1 MPVFR
6 SFVSAVF
13 LLSVAAGLFSPAKSQ
28 TARPTT
34 TTIRVASDL
43 VYLDVTVVDRK
54 GSPVVTGLT
63 KDDFTITENGRPQ
76 RIFSFDPPAAG
87 NETSAGAS
95 PAARPET
102 VQVPNTKTAQK
113 GSATILVLDLMNTA
127 SADSAYARDSIRR
140 YLVQQ
145 PDRLASP
152 TELMVLSNTALNM
165 VQPYTHR
172 RDDLLY
178 ALYRVPPETPYKLGS
193 MQYGSQEWFDQSLAQ
208 SIEALQQ
215 IALQNRGQ
223 AGRKNILW
231 VGYGGPSIPI
241 DPGDPLWDKE
251 IRFYVR
257 GTTNMLVDAR
267 ISLFLIRPEALG
279 SLTLSPDHAKLSKI
293 EGSLAQTATNG
304 DPFAGTVNF
313 GLFINGTGG
322 RFFSKRNDIDRAIAE
337 AQELGS
343 KYYTLT
349 YQPQAREN
357 NGEFREI
364 KVVLRDPDLRPM
376 TKAGYFAPEVTTN
389 ADSTPHHLDPM
400 YQIEEAAQSGFVFDS
415 LGVSLVH
422 VARHPDSE
430 SVEVR
435 TLLKSTHLHWQSTS
449 DGRSTA
455 DITVAAVSLSK
466 QRDILASRMRR
477 LTIFSNSQD
486 PASLAASE
494 TPVTITVPTPHHTE
508 SVRVVVLAQEGGQVG
523 ALEVEHKELVSAP
536 ESPTPE
542 PQLQQRPG
550 VPSQQ
555 RP

>member
-1 MPVFR
+1 MPAFR
-6 SFVSAVF
+6 SFVRVVI
-13 LLSVAAGLFSPAKSQ
+13 LLGVVAGLSSPAKSQ
-28 TARPTT
+28 TASPT
-34 TTIRVASDL
+34 TTIRVTSDL

-54 GSPVVTGLT
+54 GNPIVTDLT
-63 KDDFTITENGRPQ
+63 KNDFTITENGKPQ
-76 RIFSFDPPAAG
+76 RIFSFDTPVAG
-87 NETSAGAS
+87 AETPGDAS
-95 PAARPET
+95 PAAGPE
-102 VQVPNTKTAQK
+102 VQVSNTKTAQK
-113 GSATILVLDLMNTA
+113 GPATILVLDLMNTP

-140 YLVQQ
+140 YLAKQ
-145 PDRLASP
+145 PERLASP
-152 TELMVLSNTALNM
+152 TELMVLNNTALNM
-165 VQPYTHR
+165 VQPYTHI

-178 ALYRVPPETPYKLGS
+178 ALHHVPPETPYKLGS
-193 MQYGSQEWFDQSLAQ
+193 MQFGNQEWYNQSAAQ

-231 VGYGGPSIPI
+231 VGYGGPSIPL

-267 ISLFLIRPEALG
+267 ITLFLIRPEALG
-279 SLTLSPDHAKLSKI
+279 SLTLDPDHHAKLSKI
-293 EGSLAQTATNG
+293 EGSLAQKATNG

-349 YQPQAREN
+349 YQPQASEN

-364 KVVLRDPDLRPM
+364 KVVLRDPNLRAM
-376 TKAGYFAPEVTTN
+376 TKAGYFAPEITTS

-400 YQIEEAAQSGFVFDS
+400 YQIEEAAQSGAVFDS

-422 VARHPDSE
+422 VERHPDSE

-435 TLLKSTHLHWQSTS
+435 MLLKSTHLRWQSTS

-466 QRDILASRMRR
+466 QRDILASRLRR

-486 PASLAASE
+486 PARLAASE
-494 TPVTITVPTPHHTE
+494 TPVSITVPAPHHTE
-508 SVRVVVLAQEGGQVG
+508 SVRVVILAQEGGQVG

-536 ESPTPE
+536 ESPTAE
-542 PQLQQRPG
+542 PQLQQRP
-550 VPSQQ
+550 
-555 RP
+555 

>member
-1 MPVFR
+1 MPVPHY
-6 SFVSAVF
+6 FVRAVF
-13 LLSVAAGLFSPAKSQ
+13 LLSVVAGLSSPAKSQ
-28 TARPTT
+28 TASPT
-34 TTIRVASDL
+34 TTIRVTSDL
-43 VYLDVTVVDRK
+43 VYLNVTVVDRN
-54 GSPVVTGLT
+54 GNPHGTGLT
-63 KDDFTITENGRPQ
+63 KNDFTITEDGKPQ
-76 RIFSFDPPAAG
+76 RIFSFDTPTAG
-87 NETSAGAS
+87 AETSASAS

-102 VQVPNTKTAQK
+102 VQVPDRKTAQK
-113 GSATILVLDLMNTA
+113 GPATILVLDLMNTPFRY
-127 SADSAYARDSIRR
+127 SGYARDSIRR
-140 YLVQQ
+140 YLAKQ
-145 PDRLASP
+145 PRRLASP
-152 TELMVLSNTALNM
+152 TELMVLNNTALNM
-165 VQPYTHR
+165 AQPYTHN

-178 ALYRVPPETPYKLGS
+178 ALHRVPPETPYKVRR
-193 MQYGSQEWFDQSLAQ
+193 EWFDQSFAQ

-231 VGYGGPSIPI
+231 VGWGGPSIPI
-241 DPGDPLWDKE
+241 DRGDPLWDKE

-267 ISLFLIRPEALG
+267 ISLFLIRPEEPG
-279 SLTLSPDHAKLSKI
+279 SLTLDPDHHAKLSKL
-293 EGSLAQTATNG
+293 EGSLFQKATNE
-304 DPFAGTVNF
+304 DPFAGTANF

-349 YQPQAREN
+349 YQPQAGEN

-364 KVVLRDPDLRPM
+364 KVVLRDPNLRAI
-376 TKAGYFAPEVTTN
+376 TKAGYFAPEVTTS

-400 YQIEEAAQSGFVFDS
+400 YQIEEAAQSGVVFDS

-422 VARHPDSE
+422 VERHPNSE

-435 TLLKSTHLHWQSTS
+435 TLLKSTHLRWQPTG

-486 PASLAASE
+486 PARLAASE
-494 TPVTITVPTPHHTE
+494 TPVSITVPAPHNTE
-508 SVRVVVLAQEGGQVG
+508 SVRVVILAQEGGQVG

-536 ESPTPE
+536 ESPTAE
-542 PQLQQRPG
+542 PQLQQRP
-550 VPSQQ
+550 
-555 RP
+555 

>member
-1 MPVFR
+1 MPIVR
-6 SFVSAVF
+6 PFVSAVF
-13 LLSVAAGLFSPAKSQ
+13 LFCVVAGLSLHARSQ
-28 TARPTT
+28 TANPAT
-34 TTIRVASDL
+34 TTIRVTSDL

-54 GSPVVTGLT
+54 GNPVVTGLA
-63 KDDFTITENGRPQ
+63 KNDFTVTENGKPQ
-76 RIFSFDPPAAG
+76 RIFSFDTPVAG
-87 NETSAGAS
+87 AETPGDAS
-95 PAARPET
+95 PAAGPE
-102 VQVPNTKTAQK
+102 VQVSNTKTAQK
-113 GSATILVLDLMNTA
+113 GPATILVLDLMNTP
-127 SADSAYARDSIRR
+127 SADSAFARDSIRR
-140 YLVQQ
+140 YLTKQ
-145 PDRLASP
+145 PERLASP

-165 VQPYTHR
+165 VQPYTHN

-178 ALYRVPPETPYKLGS
+178 ALHRVPPETPYKLGS
-193 MQYGSQEWFDQSLAQ
+193 MQYGNQEWFDQNLAQ

-241 DPGDPLWDKE
+241 DRGDPLWDKE

-279 SLTLSPDHAKLSKI
+279 SLTLSPDHAKLSKLQ
-293 EGSLAQTATNG
+293 GSLAQMATNQ

-322 RFFSKRNDIDRAIAE
+322 RFFGKRNDIDRAIAE

-349 YQPQAREN
+349 YQPQAGEN

-364 KVVLRDPDLRPM
+364 KVVLRDPNLRAM
-376 TKAGYFAPEVTTN
+376 TKAGYFAPEVTTSV
-389 ADSTPHHLDPM
+389 DSTPHHLDPM
-400 YQIEEAAQSGFVFDS
+400 YQIEEAAQSGVVFDS

-422 VARHPDSE
+422 VERHPDSE
-430 SVEVR
+430 NVEVQ
-435 TLLKSTHLHWQSTS
+435 TLLKSTHLRWQSTS

-466 QRDILASRMRR
+466 QRDILASRLRR
-477 LTIFSNSQD
+477 LTIFSNGQD
-486 PASLAASE
+486 PAKLAASE
-494 TPVTITVPTPHHTE
+494 TPVTITVPVPRHTE
-508 SVRVVVLAQEGGQVG
+508 SVRMIILEQDGGLTGTLDLSQEVLA
-523 ALEVEHKELVSAP
+523 SAP
-536 ESPTPE
+536 ESPSPE
-542 PQLQQRPG
+542 PELRQRP
-550 VPSQQ
+550 
-555 RP
+555 R

>member
-6 SFVSAVF
+6 SFVRVVF
-13 LLSVAAGLFSPAKSQ
+13 LLSVLAGLSSSVKSQ
-28 TARPTT
+28 TASPT
-34 TTIRVASDL
+34 TTIRVTSDL

-54 GSPVVTGLT
+54 GNPVVTGLT
-63 KDDFTITENGRPQ
+63 KNDFTITEDGKPQ
-76 RIFSFDPPAAG
+76 RIFSFDTPTAG
-87 NETSAGAS
+87 TETTASAS
-95 PAARPET
+95 PVARPET
-102 VQVPNTKTAQK
+102 VQVPDRKTAQK
-113 GSATILVLDLMNTA
+113 GPATILVLDLMNTPFA
-127 SADSAYARDSIRR
+127 NSAYARDSIRR
-140 YLVQQ
+140 YLAKQ
-145 PDRLASP
+145 PERLASP
-152 TELMVLSNTALNM
+152 TELMVLNNTALNI
-165 VQPYTHR
+165 VQPYTHK

-178 ALYRVPPETPYKLGS
+178 ALHRVPPETPYKVR
-193 MQYGSQEWFDQSLAQ
+193 QEWFDQNFAQ

-231 VGYGGPSIPI
+231 VGWGGPSIPI
-241 DPGDPLWDKE
+241 DRGDPLWDKE

-267 ISLFLIRPEALG
+267 ISLFLIRPERLG
-279 SLTLSPDHAKLSKI
+279 TLTLDPDRHAKLSKL
-293 EGSLAQTATNG
+293 EGSLFQRATND

-349 YQPQAREN
+349 YQPQAGEN

-364 KVVLRDPDLRPM
+364 KVVLRDPNLRAI
-376 TKAGYFAPEVTTN
+376 TKAGYFAPEVTAS
-389 ADSTPHHLDPM
+389 ADSTPHHLDPI
-400 YQIEEAAQSGFVFDS
+400 YQIEEAAQSGAVFDS

-422 VARHPDSE
+422 VERHPDSQ

-435 TLLKSTHLHWQSTS
+435 TLLKSTHLRWQPTS

-486 PASLAASE
+486 PAGLAASE
-494 TPVTITVPTPHHTE
+494 TPVTITVAVPRHTE
-508 SVRVVVLAQEGGQVG
+508 SVRMIILAQDGGQTGILELRQEVLAT
-523 ALEVEHKELVSAP
+523 AP
-536 ESPTPE
+536 ESSTPE
-542 PQLQQRPG
+542 PQFRERP
-550 VPSQQ
+550 
-555 RP
+555 R

>member
-1 MPVFR
+1 MPVVRF
-6 SFVSAVF
+6 FVSAAF
-13 LLSVAAGLFSPAKSQ
+13 LLSVAAGLCSPAKSQ
-28 TARPTT
+28 TASPTT

-54 GSPVVTGLT
+54 GNPVVTGLT
-63 KDDFTITENGRPQ
+63 KNDFTITEDGKPQ
-76 RIFSFDPPAAG
+76 RVFSFDTPAAG
-87 NETSAGAS
+87 IETSAGAS
-95 PAARPET
+95 PAGPPDT
-102 VQVPNTKTAQK
+102 VQAPNTRTAQE
-113 GSATILVLDLMNTA
+113 GPATILVLDLLNTRF
-127 SADSAYARDSIRR
+127 ADSAYARDSIRR
-140 YLVQQ
+140 YLAKQ
-145 PDRLASP
+145 PERLASP
-152 TELMVLSNTALNM
+152 TELMVLNNTALNI
-165 VQPYTHR
+165 VQPYTHN
-172 RDDLLY
+172 RDDLLH
-178 ALYRVPPETPYKLGS
+178 ALHRVPPETPYKLG
-193 MQYGSQEWFDQSLAQ
+193 QEWFDQSAAQ

-231 VGYGGPSIPI
+231 VGWGGPSIPV

-267 ISLFLIRPEALG
+267 ISLFLIRPEKLG
-279 SLTLSPDHAKLSKI
+279 SLTLDPDHHAKLSKL
-293 EGSLAQTATNG
+293 EGSFSQRATNE

-349 YQPQAREN
+349 YHPQAREN

-364 KVVLRDPDLRPM
+364 KVVLRDPNLRAM
-376 TKAGYFAPEVTTN
+376 TKAGYFAPEVTTS

-422 VARHPDSE
+422 VERHPDSE

-435 TLLKSTHLHWQSTS
+435 TLLKSTHLRWQSTS

-466 QRDILASRMRR
+466 QRDILASRLRR
-477 LTIFSNSQD
+477 LTIFSNNQD
-486 PASLAASE
+486 PARLAASE
-494 TPVTITVPTPHHTE
+494 TPVTITVSVPRHTE
-508 SVRVVVLAQEGGQVG
+508 SVRMIILAQDGGQTGTLEVRQEVLA
-523 ALEVEHKELVSAP
+523 SAP
-536 ESPTPE
+536 ESSTPE
-542 PQLQQRPG
+542 PQLRQRP
-550 VPSQQ
+550 
-555 RP
+555 R

>member
-1 MPVFR
+1 MPAFR
-6 SFVSAVF
+6 SFVRAVF
-13 LLSVAAGLFSPAKSQ
+13 LFCVVAGLSLHARSQ
-28 TARPTT
+28 TANPAT

-54 GSPVVTGLT
+54 GNPVVTGLS
-63 KDDFTITENGRPQ
+63 KNDFTITEDGKPQ
-76 RIFSFDPPAAG
+76 RIFSFDTPVAG
-87 NETSAGAS
+87 AETSAGAS

-102 VQVPNTKTAQK
+102 VQVSNTKAAQK
-113 GSATILVLDLMNTA
+113 GPATILVLDLMNTP

-140 YLVQQ
+140 YLAKQ
-145 PDRLASP
+145 PERLASP
-152 TELMVLSNTALNM
+152 TELMVLNNTALNI
-165 VQPYTHR
+165 VQPYTYN

-178 ALYRVPPETPYKLGS
+178 ALHRVPPETPYKLGT
-193 MQYGSQEWFDQSLAQ
+193 MQYGNQEWFDQNLAQ

-279 SLTLSPDHAKLSKI
+279 SLTRNPDHATLSKLQ
-293 EGSLAQTATNG
+293 GSLRQMATNQ

-349 YQPQAREN
+349 YQPQAGEN

-364 KVVLRDPDLRPM
+364 KVVLRDPNLRAM
-376 TKAGYFAPEVTTN
+376 TKAGYFAPEVTTS

-422 VARHPDSE
+422 VERHPDSE

-435 TLLKSTHLHWQSTS
+435 TLLKSTHLRWQSTS

-466 QRDILASRMRR
+466 QRDILASRLRR
-477 LTIFSNSQD
+477 LTIFSNNQD
-486 PASLAASE
+486 PARLAASE
-494 TPVTITVPTPHHTE
+494 TPVTITVSVPRHTE
-508 SVRVVVLAQEGGQVG
+508 SVRMIILAQDGGQTGTLELRQEVLA
-523 ALEVEHKELVSAP
+523 SAP
-536 ESPTPE
+536 ESSTPE
-542 PQLQQRPG
+542 PQLRQRP
-550 VPSQQ
+550 
-555 RP
+555 R